1 MPFKRH
7 TLLRLPHWGLLGLC
21 ASLLALPSQA
31 EKADR
36 DQPMNIEADSM
47 RHDQARQLTQFTG
60 KVLATKGTLVLRAA
74 RMEVQQDSQGRQ
86 VARLWAA
93 PSERVFFRQKREG
106 VNEFTEGEAEQVTY
120 DNQADVITLN
130 QRAEVRILRGNQV
143 ADQLNGH
150 TIVFNNTS
158 EVMTVDGQAAGG
170 TGQRVRAILTP
181 RNTAPSSTPPT
192 APGAPALRASPGLLP
207 AQKP

>member
-1 MPFKRH
+1 MPL
-7 TLLRLPHWGLLGLC
+7 TTPSSLRLALWCLLAVC
-21 ASLLALPSQA
+21 ASLLALPSRA

-36 DQPMNIEADSM
+36 DQPMQIEADSM
-47 RHDQARQLTQFTG
+47 RHDEARQLTQFTG
-60 KVLATKGTLVLRAA
+60 KVQAIKGTLVLRAA
-74 RMEVQQDSQGRQ
+74 RMEVQQDAKGRQ

-120 DNQADVITLN
+120 DNQADIITLS

-158 EVMTVDGQAAGG
+158 EVMTVDGQAANGP
-170 TGQRVRAILTP
+170 GQRVRAILTP
-181 RNTAPSSTPPT
+181 RNAAPVPAANSAS
-192 APGAPALRASPGLLP
+192 APALRTSPGLMP

>member
-1 MPFKRH
+1 MPLKTPSHFRLFFWN
-7 TLLRLPHWGLLGLC
+7 LLALC
-21 ASLLALPSQA
+21 ASMLALPSLA

-36 DQPMNIEADSM
+36 EQPMQIEADSM
-47 RHDQARQLTQFTG
+47 RHDEARQLTQFTG
-60 KVLATKGTLVLRAA
+60 KVQATKGTLILRAA
-74 RMEVQQDSQGRQ
+74 RMEVQQDAKGRQ

-93 PSERVFFRQKREG
+93 PSERVFFKQKREG

-120 DNQADVITLN
+120 DNQADIITLS

-158 EVMTVDGQAAGG
+158 EVMTVDGQAANGQ
-170 TGQRVRAILTP
+170 GQRVRAILTP
-181 RNTAPSSTPPT
+181 RNTS
-192 APGAPALRASPGLLP
+192 APAITNSPASPSLRTSPGMAP

>member
-1 MPFKRH
+1 MPLKTPSPF
-7 TLLRLPHWGLLGLC
+7 RLFFW
-21 ASLLALPSQA
+21 SLLALCASALALPSRA

-36 DQPMNIEADSM
+36 EQPMQIEADSM
-47 RHDQARQLTQFTG
+47 RHDEARQLTQFMG
-60 KVLATKGTLVLRAA
+60 KVQATKGTLVLRAA
-74 RMEVQQDSQGRQ
+74 RMEVQQDAKGRQ

-120 DNQADVITLN
+120 DNQADIITLS

-158 EVMTVDGQAAGG
+158 EVMTVDGQAANSP
-170 TGQRVRAILTP
+170 GQRVRAILTP
-181 RNTAPSSTPPT
+181 RNTT
-192 APGAPALRASPGLLP
+192 APTSPASPSLRTSPGMAP

>member
-1 MPFKRH
+1 MPSTTKPF
-7 TLLRLPHWGLLGLC
+7 LLLPLWCWVALC

-36 DQPMNIEADSM
+36 DQPMQIEADSM
-47 RHDQARQLTQFTG
+47 RHDEARQLTQFTG
-60 KVLATKGTLVLRAA
+60 KVQAIKGTLVLRAA
-74 RMEVQQDSQGRQ
+74 RMEVQQDAKGRQ

-106 VNEFTEGEAEQVTY
+106 VNEFTEGEAEHVTY
-120 DNQADVITLN
+120 DNQADIITLS

-158 EVMTVDGQAAGG
+158 EVMTVDGQAANGP
-170 TGQRVRAILTP
+170 GQRVRAILTP
-181 RNTAPSSTPPT
+181 RNTTPAPASNSP
-192 APGAPALRASPGLLP
+192 AVPALRTSPGLP
-207 AQKP
+207 STQKP

>member
-1 MPFKRH
+1 MNHRLLP
-7 TLLRLPHWGLLGLC
+7 TLL
-21 ASLLALPSQA
+21 LAALACLHGMAHA

-36 DQPMNIEADSM
+36 DQPMQIEADSM
-47 RHDQARQLTQFTG
+47 RHDEARQLTQFLG
-60 KVLATKGTLVLRAA
+60 KVQATKGTLVLRAA
-74 RMEVQQDSQGRQ
+74 RMEVQQDAKGRQ

-120 DNQADVITLN
+120 DNQADIITLS

-158 EVMTVDGQAAGG
+158 EVMTVDGQAANGQ
-170 TGQRVRAILTP
+170 GQRVRAILTP
-181 RNTAPSSTPPT
+181 RNASAPTPLNPPT
-192 APGAPALRASPGLLP
+192 APSLRTSPGLAP

>member
-1 MPFKRH
+1 MPLKTPSPF
-7 TLLRLPHWGLLGLC
+7 RLFFW
-21 ASLLALPSQA
+21 SLLALCASGLALPSHA

-36 DQPMNIEADSM
+36 EQPMQIEADSM
-47 RHDQARQLTQFTG
+47 RHDEARQLTQFIG
-60 KVLATKGTLVLRAA
+60 KVQATKGTLVLRAA
-74 RMEVQQDSQGRQ
+74 RMEVQQDAKGRQ

-120 DNQADVITLN
+120 DNQADTITLS
-130 QRAEVRILRGNQV
+130 QGAEVRILRGNQV

-158 EVMTVDGQAAGG
+158 EVMTVDGQAANGQ
-170 TGQRVRAILTP
+170 GQRVRAILTP
-181 RNTAPSSTPPT
+181 RNTSAPTTPNP
-192 APGAPALRASPGLLP
+192 PASPSLRTSPGMAP

>member
-1 MPFKRH
+1 MPLKTPSSLRSALGC
-7 TLLRLPHWGLLGLC
+7 LLAVC

-31 EKADR
+31 EKSDR
-36 DQPMNIEADSM
+36 DQPMQIEADSM
-47 RHDQARQLTQFTG
+47 RHDEAKQLTQFTG
-60 KVLATKGTLVLRAA
+60 KVQATKGTLVLRAA
-74 RMEVQQDSQGRQ
+74 RMEVQQDTKGRQ

-120 DNQADVITLN
+120 DNQADIITLI

-158 EVMTVDGQAAGG
+158 EVMTVDGQAASGQ
-170 TGQRVRAILTP
+170 GQRVRAILTP
-181 RNTAPSSTPPT
+181 RNTAAPTTPNSP
-192 APGAPALRASPGLLP
+192 ASPSLRTSPGMAP

>member
-1 MPFKRH
+1 MPFKTH

-21 ASLLALPSQA
+21 ASLLALPCQA

-120 DNQADVITLN
+120 DNQADVITLS

-158 EVMTVDGQAAGG
+158 EVMTVDGQAASG
-170 TGQRVRAILTP
+170 TGQRVRAILSP
-181 RNTAPSSTPPT
+181 RNTSAAPTSVVPN
-192 APGAPALRASPGLLP
+192 APALRASPGILP

>member
-1 MPFKRH
+1 MPLKTPSPFRLFFWS
-7 TLLRLPHWGLLGLC
+7 LLALC
-21 ASLLALPSQA
+21 ASLLALPSHA

-36 DQPMNIEADSM
+36 EQPMQIEADSM
-47 RHDQARQLTQFTG
+47 RHDEARQLTQFIG
-60 KVLATKGTLVLRAA
+60 KVQATKGTLVLRAA
-74 RMEVQQDSQGRQ
+74 RMEVQQDAKGRQ

-93 PSERVFFRQKREG
+93 PTERVFFRQKREG

-120 DNQADVITLN
+120 DNQADIITLS

-158 EVMTVDGQAAGG
+158 EVMTVDGQAASGQ
-170 TGQRVRAILTP
+170 GQRVRAILTP
-181 RNTAPSSTPPT
+181 RNASAPIPPNPPAAPS
-192 APGAPALRASPGLLP
+192 LRTSPGMAP

>member
-1 MPFKRH
+1 MPL
-7 TLLRLPHWGLLGLC
+7 TTPSSLRLALWCLLAVC
-21 ASLLALPSQA
+21 ASLLALPSRA

-36 DQPMNIEADSM
+36 DQPMQIEADSM
-47 RHDQARQLTQFTG
+47 RHDEARQLTQFTG
-60 KVLATKGTLVLRAA
+60 KVQAIKGTLVLRAA
-74 RMEVQQDSQGRQ
+74 RMEVQQDAKGRQ

-120 DNQADVITLN
+120 DNQADIITLS

-158 EVMTVDGQAAGG
+158 EVMTVDGQVANGP
-170 TGQRVRAILTP
+170 GQRVRAILTP
-181 RNTAPSSTPPT
+181 RNAAPVPAANSAS
-192 APGAPALRASPGLLP
+192 APALRTSPGLMP